1 MYFFGDCNQFCD
13 GKQAINKY
21 TDGQNFD
28 TSHRELKYTVLH
40 SCSLALH
47 EFCLNK
53 LSPEFNEQNNT
64 YKPLK
69 SLKGVRILSPTLSS
83 SIMT

>member
-1 MYFFGDCNQFCD
+1 MDKTLTQVIESLNTQ
-13 GKQAINKY
+13 
-21 TDGQNFD
+21 
-28 TSHRELKYTVLH
+28 
-40 SCSLALH
+40 SCIHHSLALH

-53 LSPEFNEQNNT
+53 LSPEFKEKNNT